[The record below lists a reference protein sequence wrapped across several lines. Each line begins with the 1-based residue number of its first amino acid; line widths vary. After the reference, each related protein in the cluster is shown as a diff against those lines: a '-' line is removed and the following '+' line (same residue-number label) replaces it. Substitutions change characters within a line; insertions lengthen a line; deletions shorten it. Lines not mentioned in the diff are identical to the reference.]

1 MEELKNIWI
10 ASTGSRGDVQPYTA
24 VGDALIVGDILYGS
38 TQMKNMF
45 P

>member
-1 MEELKNIWI
+1 MALDALLERAGQQL
-10 ASTGSRGDVQPYTA
+10 QPYTA